1 MSVSSKRLYSLDV
14 FRGMTISLM
23 ILVNIPG
30 SWSFI
35 YAPFKHADWHG
46 CTPTDLVFPFFLFI
60 VGSSMAFSFQK
71 FNYQLKTDSFF
82 KLLERTFLIF
92 AIGFFLNNFP
102 FFNRELSGN
111 SFWENILQ
119 VALRLVISMTLFL
132 GFIRLIK
139 IISQKIEQ
147 QILSKTDRLTKTIL
161 FTGFSLL
168 MLILIFGIPALLYQ
182 LEFFNKDFSK
192 IRIMGVFQ
200 RIALAYGLAAL
211 IVLSIKPRLIYIL
224 GAFLLLFYWFIMW
237 FYGGNDP
244 YSLEFNFGRQ
254 IDLWVLGE
262 NHLWHG
268 KEIAFDPEGLF
279 STIPSVVTVLIGF
292 LVGKFIHD
300 HQLEKGKWLIK
311 LFGVGFLFIA
321 TALLWDTVFPINK
334 SLWTSSY
341 VLFTG
346 GLAMMFLAL
355 LYWIIDIKNQSRWFT
370 FFNVF
375 GVNPLFAFV
384 LHVLW
389 VKIITSIIKWNIEN
403 DKTTNGYSWLYSHLF
418 QPLAGDFGG
427 SFLFAITHIFFF
439 YLLLLILF
447 KRKIFIKI

>member
-1 MSVSSKRLYSLDV
+1 MSVNPKRLYSLDV

-111 SFWENILQ
+111 SLWENILQ
-119 VALRLVISMTLFL
+119 VVLRLVISMTLFL

-139 IISQKIEQ
+139 LISQKIEQ
-147 QILSKTDRLTKTIL
+147 PILSKTDRLTKTIF

-211 IVLSIKPRLIYIL
+211 IVLSIKPTHICI
-224 GAFLLLFYWFIMW
+224 
-237 FYGGNDP
+237 
-244 YSLEFNFGRQ
+244 
-254 IDLWVLGE
+254 
-262 NHLWHG
+262 
-268 KEIAFDPEGLF
+268 
-279 STIPSVVTVLIGF
+279 
-292 LVGKFIHD
+292 
-300 HQLEKGKWLIK
+300 
-311 LFGVGFLFIA
+311 
-321 TALLWDTVFPINK
+321 
-334 SLWTSSY
+334 
-341 VLFTG
+341 
-346 GLAMMFLAL
+346 
-355 LYWIIDIKNQSRWFT
+355 
-370 FFNVF
+370 
-375 GVNPLFAFV
+375 
-384 LHVLW
+384 
-389 VKIITSIIKWNIEN
+389 
-403 DKTTNGYSWLYSHLF
+403 
-418 QPLAGDFGG
+418 G
-427 SFLFAITHIFFF
+427 SFFYCFFIG
-439 YLLLLILF
+439 LLCGFTEEMILIVSNLILEG
-447 KRKIFIKI
+447 K

>member
-1 MSVSSKRLYSLDV
+1 
-14 FRGMTISLM
+14 
-23 ILVNIPG
+23 
-30 SWSFI
+30 
-35 YAPFKHADWHG
+35 
-46 CTPTDLVFPFFLFI
+46 
-60 VGSSMAFSFQK
+60 
-71 FNYQLKTDSFF
+71 
-82 KLLERTFLIF
+82 LIF

-300 HQLEKGKWLIK
+300 HPLEKGKWLIK

-439 YLLLLILF
+439 YLILLILF